1 MPINYSVQA
10 DVIDIRTDS
19 PQPTDEYL
27 VDTNVWYWL
36 VYTRASLGSNPPKTW
51 QLTAYPGYVNQALA
65 NGSRMRQC
73 GLTLSELAHRI
84 EQTEREI
91 YGHLISAHPPQ
102 TKEFRHNFPAERSNV
117 VSEVQTAWTQVT
129 SMASS
134 VDVIVNDAMT
144 AAAVLRFQTEAL
156 DGYDLF
162 LLEAAAASGIF
173 QVITDDGDF
182 CGVPGIRMFTSN
194 QAVIAAAAL
203 QGRLVVR

>member
-1 MPINYSVQA
+1 MPVNYTVRA
-10 DVIDIRTDS
+10 DVVDIRTDA
-19 PQPTDEYL
+19 PQPTDEFL

-36 VYTRASLGSNPPKTW
+36 VYTRAALGARPPRTR
-51 QLTAYPGYVNQALA
+51 QLTDYPHYVSQALA
-65 NGSRMRQC
+65 NGSGMRQC

-91 YGHLISAHPPQ
+91 YGYLIGAQPPP
-102 TKEFRHNFPAERSNV
+102 TKEFRHNLATERSHV
-117 VSEVQTAWTQVT
+117 VSEVQTAWTQIR

-134 VDVIVNDAMT
+134 VDVIINDAMT

-156 DGYDLF
+156 DGYDVF
-162 LLEAAAASGIF
+162 LLEAAATSGIL

-182 CGVPGIRMFTSN
+182 CGVTGIQMFTSN
-194 QAVIAAAAL
+194 QGVITAAQT